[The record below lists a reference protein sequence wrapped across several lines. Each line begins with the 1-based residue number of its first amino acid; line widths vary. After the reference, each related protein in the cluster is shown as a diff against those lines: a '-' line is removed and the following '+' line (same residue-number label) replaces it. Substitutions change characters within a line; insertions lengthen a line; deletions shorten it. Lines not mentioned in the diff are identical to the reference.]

1 MPDEE
6 NLKSNLDIF
15 FKINKNRSFA
25 SRDNNVDYDM
35 YIGNIDVMAISALGA
50 ELMPLSVVCRQSSI
64 FIDDYCCGYNV
75 DWGLSKIS
83 TPRLTYFHITGSRFV
98 KEKSY
103 LNHRENNN
111 KKK

>member
-35 YIGNIDVMAISALGA
+35 YIGNIDVMAISALGR
-50 ELMPLSVVCRQSSI
+50 S
-64 FIDDYCCGYNV
+64 
-75 DWGLSKIS
+75 
-83 TPRLTYFHITGSRFV
+83 
-98 KEKSY
+98 
-103 LNHRENNN
+103 
-111 KKK
+111 